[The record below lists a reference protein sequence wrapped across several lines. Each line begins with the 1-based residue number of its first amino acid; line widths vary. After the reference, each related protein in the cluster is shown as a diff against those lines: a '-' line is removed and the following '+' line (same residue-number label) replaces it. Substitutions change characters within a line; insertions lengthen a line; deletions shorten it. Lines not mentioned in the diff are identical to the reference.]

1 MTDISKSDQSL
12 NKILNKLG
20 IKSQD
25 NTTKPGN
32 KNTLGQEDFL
42 KLMTIPN

>member
-20 IKSQD
+20 INSQD

-32 KNTLGQEDFL
+32 KNT
-42 KLMTIPN
+42 